1 MKSPEDKYK
10 DIERIERQL
19 REKET
24 ELRLQKL
31 ETEINAKDANYKT
44 VKHQP
49 ETSEAMRQKKVV
61 LGLKLFAIAVVAIV
75 AVKVASVVACIVIVG
90 LLSFVG
96 YKLFFSSKK

>member
-1 MKSPEDKYK
+1 MKSPEDKYQ

-24 ELRLQKL
+24 ELRLQNKIG
-31 ETEINAKDANYKT
+31 EINAQDANYKT

-49 ETSEAMRQKKVV
+49 EASETVRQKKVV

-75 AVKVASVVACIVIVG
+75 AVKVASVLAGIVIVG
-90 LLSFVG
+90 LLTFVG